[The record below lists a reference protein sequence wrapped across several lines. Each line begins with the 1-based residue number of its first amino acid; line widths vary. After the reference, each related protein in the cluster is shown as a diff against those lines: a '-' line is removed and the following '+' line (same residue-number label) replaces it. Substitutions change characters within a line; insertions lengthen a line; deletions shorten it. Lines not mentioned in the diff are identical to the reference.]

1 MSEISEKNASIEL
14 ERCMK
19 FWEMRDEILRFIEV
33 AVELSDEQW
42 WEHSRELHYKIKS
55 ISGKEGEE

>member
-42 WEHSRELHYKIKS
+42 WERSRELHYKIKS

>member
-42 WEHSRELHYKIKS
+42 WEH
-55 ISGKEGEE
+55 